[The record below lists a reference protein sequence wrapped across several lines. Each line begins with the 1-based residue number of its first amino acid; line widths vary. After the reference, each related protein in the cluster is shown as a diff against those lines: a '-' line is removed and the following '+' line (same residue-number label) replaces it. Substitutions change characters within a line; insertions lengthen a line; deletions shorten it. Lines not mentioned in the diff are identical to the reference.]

1 MKDTRYYKTFS
12 DDFVESKNQNYKLPS
27 NYKWIHKNK
36 IHHFLSKIV
45 YIIAYIFSFFYCKF
59 VLHVSIKN
67 RKILKENKDKGYF
80 VYGNHTQPI
89 GDAFLPA
96 LVCSPKH
103 IYTVV
108 SPANLGIPILGKLL
122 PIMGALPI
130 PDTSNLT
137 SMKSFM
143 KAIFQRIHEKK
154 CVIIY
159 PEAHVWPYYTKI
171 RPFPITSFKFPVKE
185 GTPSYAMT
193 VTYHKRKLG
202 SKPKIIVYIDG
213 PFLPEKTLDKKEQE
227 IKLRDDIYKCM
238 VNRSLSSTYSYIQYK
253 EEK

>member
-36 IHHFLSKIV
+36 IYHFLSKIV

-122 PIMGALPI
+122 PIMGV
-130 PDTSNLT
+130 TN
-137 SMKSFM
+137 
-143 KAIFQRIHEKK
+143 
-154 CVIIY
+154 
-159 PEAHVWPYYTKI
+159 
-171 RPFPITSFKFPVKE
+171 
-185 GTPSYAMT
+185 SY
-193 VTYHKRKLG
+193 K
-202 SKPKIIVYIDG
+202 
-213 PFLPEKTLDKKEQE
+213 
-227 IKLRDDIYKCM
+227 
-238 VNRSLSSTYSYIQYK
+238 
-253 EEK
+253 